1 MYLLSWALS
10 PCCFRESVHRLTV
23 YTLFEGTLEDVLDL
37 YEEPYDPDRPVVCF
51 DETSKQLTTDK
62 SPGIPAKPGQAQRYD
77 YEYKRNGTRNLFM
90 FCEPL
95 RGWRHLEVTERRT
108 AQDFAHQMKWLVDE
122 AYPEAQVVRLVLDN
136 LNTHKLGSLY
146 ETHTPAEARRIAKRL
161 ELHHTPKHGSWLN
174 MAEIEFS
181 VFSRQCLN
189 RRIGDEQEL
198 KRETAALEDE
208 RNRVPATIEWRFSTF
223 DARLKLQHIY
233 PSHSACN
240 GTSPK
245 RHLAWTVRRESPE
258 RVATLSGWG
267 LGFIPTPLGR
277 VGAIRS
283 VICATEPLLVSH
295 G

>member
-1 MYLLSWALS
+1 M
-10 PCCFRESVHRLTV
+10 
-23 YTLFEGTLEDVLDL
+23 
-37 YEEPYDPDRPVVCF
+37 
-51 DETSKQLTTDK
+51 
-62 SPGIPAKPGQAQRYD
+62 
-77 YEYKRNGTRNLFM
+77 
-90 FCEPL
+90 
-95 RGWRHLEVTERRT
+95 
-108 AQDFAHQMKWLVDE
+108 
-122 AYPEAQVVRLVLDN
+122 VLDN

-233 PSHSACN
+233 PSHSD
-240 GTSPK
+240 
-245 RHLAWTVRRESPE
+245 
-258 RVATLSGWG
+258 
-267 LGFIPTPLGR
+267 
-277 VGAIRS
+277 
-283 VICATEPLLVSH
+283 
-295 G
+295 

>member
-1 MYLLSWALS
+1 M
-10 PCCFRESVHRLTV
+10 
-23 YTLFEGTLEDVLDL
+23 EDVLDL

-51 DETSKQLTTDK
+51 DETSKQLTADK

-240 GTSPK
+240 GTSSVLSKPNRPYPGSATASWCPPDSE
-245 RHLAWTVRRESPE
+245 RHSRSWQRHRGEPRCRHGHQRDRWSRARRTGSDDRDRPGTRRRE
-258 RVATLSGWG
+258 
-267 LGFIPTPLGR
+267 ID
-277 VGAIRS
+277 
-283 VICATEPLLVSH
+283 H
-295 G
+295 GSRE

>member
-1 MYLLSWALS
+1 M
-10 PCCFRESVHRLTV
+10 
-23 YTLFEGTLEDVLDL
+23 EDVLDL

-51 DETSKQLTTDK
+51 DETSKQLTADK

-233 PSHSACN
+233 PSHSDAN
-240 GTSPK
+240 GTSISLEL
-245 RHLAWTVRRESPE
+245 RFRSIVARRFALMKAKP
-258 RVATLSGWG
+258 
-267 LGFIPTPLGR
+267 PTGR
-277 VGAIRS
+277 RRS
-283 VICATEPLLVSH
+283 RRRGGGCRSH
-295 G
+295 RGRPGGIFAQRRRPARCRCRARRG